1 LSDQNKE
8 QKSVIFAVRTT
19 SGQERTATELIASK
33 AGMKK
38 APVFGIL
45 APEVIKG
52 YIFIEAAG
60 PHIVDDVISGVRH
73 ARARTKGVVS
83 PQAVE
88 RFVVTKPVIE
98 DLTAG
103 DSVEVVGGPFRGLKA
118 RITHVDKMKEEVT
131 IELLEEGFATLP
143 ITVHADYVKLVARG
157 GGGEAGREE
166 TG

>member
-1 LSDQNKE
+1 LSGETQ
-8 QKSVIFAVRTT
+8 QRPSVIFAVRTT

-33 AGMKK
+33 VGIKK
-38 APVFGIL
+38 AQVFCII

-52 YIFIEAAG
+52 YIFVEAAG
-60 PHIVDDVISGVRH
+60 AHIVDDVISGVRH

-83 PQAVE
+83 SQAME
-88 RFVVTKPVIE
+88 RFIVTKPVIE
-98 DLTAG
+98 DLTVG
-103 DSVEVVGGPFRGLKA
+103 DSVEVVGGPFRGLRA

-143 ITVHADYVKLVARG
+143 ITVHADYVKLVTR